1 MTRVQ
6 AKQLQ
11 SILTSQISVT
21 EALMSLEA
29 CEMNG
34 NGSNMLFCFQIR
46 LGS

>member
-1 MTRVQ
+1 MMRAQ

-21 EALMSLEA
+21 EALMSFKA
-29 CEMNG
+29 CKMNK